1 MKGKKLLSTI
11 LSLAMALSMMTTV
24 PVQAA
29 DTVTKSELV
38 YETVYKETFENIDL
52 TDVETYV
59 TVDGEN
65 TICEEADGNKY
76 LKSTTYTG
84 SFAVSAAALN
94 AAYDLTASDY
104 VKIEYDILQSD
115 ADGNKLSSGGFVEG
129 SSGGFTIAGASWG
142 SGGNW
147 TVLNGSGA
155 TINVGNGEWI
165 HVCLEYNFMNDT
177 VAATMTDES
186 GNIKKSVAA
195 GTAINNASGT
205 VTDFGKVLLNGSS
218 SQGVDGAYDNLVIS
232 YGNYVDTE
240 YELVYNDLLTDDFS
254 TDNITGTSYWNVGGQ
269 TVADGVLKVTGTSG
283 SNGQAQVE
291 EQTNTKADLY
301 LDINK
306 LLAAKN
312 VTDAATVRFEI
323 DINYDASNL
332 GSIYLW
338 EDDTVEGAA
347 QRSKFFVGNNGGFV
361 WNCGW
366 NGTALVAGNTYK
378 LSVEYDLTN
387 NNVYAT
393 LNNGTA
399 NIATLNGGAK
409 LVWSDDSTTDLSSL
423 GGVAFGDYQDNA
435 SGTYDNLKVS
445 YGSYQKLTTKVSNVE
460 ILADGEIQDMGAVHP
475 AANVVKIYFTA
486 PIEPSSVTADSF
498 KINDGTISWQD
509 SYIAA
514 DNCVILRLTDT
525 LLPGTTYPINI
536 TADVLDANGDA
547 ITAYDTTFTTNAGG
561 ITGGDDELVDKGH
574 NELVY
579 TTLLEDDF
587 SSDNL
592 TGTTYW
598 NVGGQTVEEGVLK
611 VTGTTV
617 AEGGQAQVEEQ
628 GTSTNADL
636 YLDIQKLLAANSVT
650 DATTVRFE
658 IDILYNSSNLG
669 CIYLWEDDTVEGT
682 AQRSKFF
689 IGSSTGFNW
698 NSGWVNAT
706 LSDETTLRMVVE
718 YDLTDNVAYAT
729 LKNGETTLATLNG
742 TGVNLVWS
750 DDTTTT
756 LTSFGGVAFGDYQHN
771 ASGVYDNLKVSYGK
785 EVPTKPELTAENI
798 TLYTAMGDMIADW
811 SDVTPAVKTVAIDFE
826 RSMDTSTLSDATVY
840 VTKKNDEVHI
850 PAILSYAEGLVSL
863 KFTGSILDAGAYT
876 INVLGTVENSNDV
889 ALGDDFAVDFTVTD
903 GDCEAKV
910 LSVKAN
916 ASNVFDI
923 ADIITGSTVTVA
935 VDYLNATG
943 EAQDLSV
950 IFVAY
955 KGEEMSY
962 VEIFDADDISATIT
976 GMTYKPTFTAPD
988 MTGVTEIQVMVWNG
1002 WDTLKPLAPVVEI
1015 K

>member
-195 GTAINNASGT
+195 GTAINNAGGT
-205 VTDFGKVLLNGSS
+205 VTGFGKVILNGSS
-218 SQGVDGAYDNLVIS
+218 SQGVDGAYDNL
-232 YGNYVDTE
+232 
-240 YELVYNDLLTDDFS
+240 
-254 TDNITGTSYWNVGGQ
+254 
-269 TVADGVLKVTGTSG
+269 
-283 SNGQAQVE
+283 
-291 EQTNTKADLY
+291 
-301 LDINK
+301 
-306 LLAAKN
+306 
-312 VTDAATVRFEI
+312 
-323 DINYDASNL
+323 
-332 GSIYLW
+332 
-338 EDDTVEGAA
+338 
-347 QRSKFFVGNNGGFV
+347 
-361 WNCGW
+361 
-366 NGTALVAGNTYK
+366 
-378 LSVEYDLTN
+378 
-387 NNVYAT
+387 
-393 LNNGTA
+393 
-399 NIATLNGGAK
+399 
-409 LVWSDDSTTDLSSL
+409 
-423 GGVAFGDYQDNA
+423 
-435 SGTYDNLKVS
+435 
-445 YGSYQKLTTKVSNVE
+445 
-460 ILADGEIQDMGAVHP
+460 
-475 AANVVKIYFTA
+475 KI
-486 PIEPSSVTADSF
+486 
-498 KINDGTISWQD
+498 
-509 SYIAA
+509 
-514 DNCVILRLTDT
+514 
-525 LLPGTTYPINI
+525 
-536 TADVLDANGDA
+536 
-547 ITAYDTTFTTNAGG
+547 
-561 ITGGDDELVDKGH
+561 
-574 NELVY
+574 
-579 TTLLEDDF
+579 
-587 SSDNL
+587 
-592 TGTTYW
+592 
-598 NVGGQTVEEGVLK
+598 
-611 VTGTTV
+611 
-617 AEGGQAQVEEQ
+617 
-628 GTSTNADL
+628 
-636 YLDIQKLLAANSVT
+636 
-650 DATTVRFE
+650 
-658 IDILYNSSNLG
+658 
-669 CIYLWEDDTVEGT
+669 
-682 AQRSKFF
+682 
-689 IGSSTGFNW
+689 
-698 NSGWVNAT
+698 
-706 LSDETTLRMVVE
+706 
-718 YDLTDNVAYAT
+718 
-729 LKNGETTLATLNG
+729 
-742 TGVNLVWS
+742 
-750 DDTTTT
+750 
-756 LTSFGGVAFGDYQHN
+756 
-771 ASGVYDNLKVSYGK
+771 SYGK